1 MNKLRA
7 VNRIFNKCGIG
18 SVSALDTGGASLASE
33 AERLIDSVA
42 MEVQAEGWHFN
53 IRTNVEVEPDGSD
66 NIVVPSGTI
75 AMDTDAA
82 SIHIDTA
89 QVGDKLYNKDD
100 NTDEFAS
107 SVYTEQTLAYSFG
120 CIPFA
125 IKNYIVARAAV
136 EFARVFKNMEPR
148 LIRQL
153 EGDMLKAKVE
163 ANRYEVQQSDI
174 NMLQTEESLAA
185 VGKRRGY
192 YDRRRRP

>member
-1 MNKLRA
+1 MNKLQA

-33 AERLIDSVA
+33 AERLIDSVS

-53 IRTNVEVEPDGSD
+53 IRTNVEVAPDGSD

-75 AMDTDAA
+75 AMDTDGE
-82 SIHIDTA
+82 SVNIDTA

-100 NTDEFAS
+100 NTDEFSS

-125 IKNYIVARAAV
+125 LKNYIVARAAV

-163 ANRYEVQQSDI
+163 ANRREVQQSDI
-174 NMLQTEESLAA
+174 NVLQTEESIAA
-185 VGKRRGY
+185 VGKRRGC